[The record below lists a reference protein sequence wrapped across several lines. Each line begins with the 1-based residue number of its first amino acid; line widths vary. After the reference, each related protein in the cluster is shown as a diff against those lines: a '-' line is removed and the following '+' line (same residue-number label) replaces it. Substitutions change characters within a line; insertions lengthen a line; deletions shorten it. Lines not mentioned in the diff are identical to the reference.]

1 MATSLFL
8 SHRGRGRGHGRGPI
22 REEERVAKE
31 QGTAARN

>member
-8 SHRGRGRGHGRGPI
+8 SHRGRGRGRGPI
-22 REEERVAKE
+22 GEEERVAKE